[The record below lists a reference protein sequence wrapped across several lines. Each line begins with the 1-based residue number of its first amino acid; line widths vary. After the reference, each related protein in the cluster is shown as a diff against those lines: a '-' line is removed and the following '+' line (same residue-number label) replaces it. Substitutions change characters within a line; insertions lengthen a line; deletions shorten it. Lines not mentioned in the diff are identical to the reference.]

1 MNLSAL
7 DAIQLRRNIPRY
19 FAYTTF
25 KGLGFGLFLA
35 MWVID
40 LQGRRGLSLAEAA
53 LVDTTFFVTAA
64 LAEVP
69 TGIVADTW
77 GRKTSLAI
85 GAALTALSVVA
96 WALAPT
102 LPLIVLAYLGMAL
115 GTTFLSG
122 ADEAL
127 FFETLQRLERSE
139 EYPRLVGRVSA
150 TATGA
155 MALGSAASGL
165 LATLGLIVPFLVAG
179 LSIFIMFGLVLT
191 LKEPPVTAP
200 SSGQERPAFREIVR
214 RSFTLIR
221 TRPTVGHAVLYLA
234 LIPMAAFLLESLFIQ
249 PQSMSLGVP
258 IAGIGVIVMA
268 LQLVGA
274 AGSSASGWV
283 RERFG
288 ERRVLAVAPMM
299 IVAGLVVLALWQ
311 VLPVL
316 GVIALIGGITSLLRP
331 IMMGRLQNEVPD
343 EIRATLL
350 SVQSMLFTA
359 VAAVAQP
366 SLGWVAD
373 RSGLPAAYLVLA
385 GGLGIVTVVLTLRS
399 RARATNTTPTRSHS
413 FDAV

>member
-7 DAIQLRRNIPRY
+7 DTIQLRRNIPRY
-19 FAYTTF
+19 FAYTVF
-25 KGLGFGLFLA
+25 KGIGFGLFLA

-40 LQGRRGLSLAEAA
+40 LQQRRGLSLAEAA

-96 WALAPT
+96 WALAPS
-102 LPLIVLAYLGMAL
+102 LPLILLAYLGMAV

-127 FFETLQRLERSE
+127 FFETLQRLERTE

-150 TATGA
+150 TAIGA
-155 MALGSAASGL
+155 MALGSAVSGW
-165 LATLGLIVPFLVAG
+165 LATMGLIVPFLAAG

-191 LKEPPVTAP
+191 LKEPPVAAA
-200 SSGQERPAFREIVR
+200 SSGEPRPAFHEILR
-214 RSFTLIR
+214 RSLTLIR
-221 TRPTVGHAVLYLA
+221 TRPAVGHAVMYLA
-234 LIPMAAFLLESLFIQ
+234 LIPMAAFMLESLFIQ
-249 PQSMSLGVP
+249 PQSVSLGVP

-288 ERRVLAVAPMM
+288 ERRVLALAPMI
-299 IVAGLVVLALWQ
+299 IVMGLVALALWQ
-311 VLPVL
+311 ALPAL
-316 GVIALIGGITSLLRP
+316 ILIAVIGGITSLLRP

-350 SVQSMLFTA
+350 SMQSMLFTG

-366 SLGWVAD
+366 SLGLVAD
-373 RSGLPAAYLVLA
+373 RGGLPAVYLVLA
-385 GGLGIVTVVLTLRS
+385 GSLGVLIVVL
-399 RARATNTTPTRSHS
+399 RAWGRAQVGRHQIALNIGT
-413 FDAV
+413 D

>member
-7 DAIQLRRNIPRY
+7 DTIQLRRNIPRY
-19 FAYTTF
+19 FAYTVF
-25 KGLGFGLFLA
+25 KGIGFGLFLA

-40 LQGRRGLSLAEAA
+40 LQQRRGLSLAQAA
-53 LVDTTFFVTAA
+53 LVDTTFFVAAA

-85 GAALTALSVVA
+85 GAALIAFSVVA

-102 LPLIVLAYLGMAL
+102 LPLILLAYLGMAV

-122 ADEAL
+122 AEEAL
-127 FFETLQRLERSE
+127 FFETLQRLERTE
-139 EYPRLVGRVSA
+139 DYPRLVGRVSA

-155 MALGSAASGL
+155 MALGSVVSGW
-165 LATLGLIVPFLVAG
+165 LATMGLIVPFLAAG

-200 SSGQERPAFREIVR
+200 SSGEVRPTFREIVR
-214 RSFTLIR
+214 RSFAMVR

-234 LIPMAAFLLESLFIQ
+234 LIPMAAFMLESLFIQ
-249 PQSMSLGVP
+249 PQSVSLGIP

-288 ERRVLAVAPMM
+288 ERRVLALAPLL
-299 IVAGLVVLALWQ
+299 IVMSLIALAFWQ
-311 VLPVL
+311 VRPALIL
-316 GVIALIGGITSLLRP
+316 IALIGGITSLLRP

-343 EIRATLL
+343 DIRATLL
-350 SVQSMLFTA
+350 SMQSMLFTV

-366 SLGWVAD
+366 SLGLIAD
-373 RSGLPAAYLVLA
+373 RGGLPAAYLVLA
-385 GGLGIVTVVLTLRS
+385 GSLGILIVVL
-399 RARATNTTPTRSHS
+399 RARRRVQVAGQQLALNVGT
-413 FDAV
+413 D